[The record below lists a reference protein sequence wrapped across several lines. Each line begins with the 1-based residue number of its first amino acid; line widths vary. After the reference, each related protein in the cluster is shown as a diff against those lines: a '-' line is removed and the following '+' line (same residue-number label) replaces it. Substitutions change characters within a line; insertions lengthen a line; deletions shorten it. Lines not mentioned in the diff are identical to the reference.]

1 MKESGDGME
10 RITQEV
16 KLEVVQKIE
25 MKYRLYLPR
34 DYKSNEAATW
44 PLVVFLHGAG
54 ERGNDPQRLGVHG
67 IPREADEGREFPFL
81 VLAPQ
86 CPEPSVWIM
95 QQDQV
100 MELISRFCRD
110 YRVDPQRIYLTGIS
124 MGGFGTWEI
133 AMTYP
138 EVFAA
143 IVPICGGGMSW
154 RADRL
159 LSTPIWTFHGGKDDV
174 VPLVYTEE
182 MVRALRVLGNPVQFT
197 VYPEAG
203 HDCWTEVY
211 QREDIYEWLLE
222 QYLPTKLLM

>member
-1 MKESGDGME
+1 ME

-34 DYKSNEAATW
+34 DYKRDEAATW

-86 CPEPSVWIM
+86 CPDSSVWIM

-100 MELISRFCRD
+100 MELISRICRD

-133 AMTYP
+133 AMAYP

-174 VPLVYTEE
+174 VPIVYTEE